1 MAQASGAR
9 EMAIV
14 RETRRVERIGLGI
27 FAKTAALS
35 PVKTRLAASIGTSEA
50 EQFYQLS
57 VLAIEQ
63 LALALPPA
71 ICPHWAIA
79 EADGLDHAQWQN
91 LPHFWT
97 GDGDLG
103 ARLHQVYCT
112 LRQSHGASMLMGT
125 DSPQLTPSLLEA
137 AQKHLVQNPNAIVL
151 GPCSDGG
158 FYLFAGGVDI
168 PQSCWTN
175 VTYSESSTL
184 QQLVG
189 QLGQLNLE
197 IHYLPEQQDVDV
209 VADLVRLRESLA
221 AEASLLSAQKQLLDW
236 LNRTATAT

>member
-1 MAQASGAR
+1 MPIAR
-9 EMAIV
+9 DP
-14 RETRRVERIGLGI
+14 RPVEQIGLGI

-35 PVKTRLAASIGTSEA
+35 PVKTRLAASLGKAEA

-63 LALALPPA
+63 LALALPKA
-71 ICPHWAIA
+71 IRPHWAIA
-79 EADGLDHAQWQN
+79 EADGLDQPQWQK
-91 LPHFWT
+91 LPRFWT

-103 ARLHQVYCT
+103 ARLHQVYT
-112 LRQSHGASMLMGT
+112 KLRQSHGAAMLMGT
-125 DSPQLTPSLLEA
+125 DSPQLTPSLLEE
-137 AQKHLVQNPNAIVL
+137 AQKHLVQDPNAIVL

-168 PQSCWTN
+168 PQSCWTS
-175 VTYSESSTL
+175 VTYSESTTR

-189 QLGQLNLE
+189 QLRQLDLE

-209 VADLVRLRESLA
+209 VADLVELRESLA

-236 LNRTATAT
+236 LSRTATAP

>member
-1 MAQASGAR
+1 MAQASGKR
-9 EMAIV
+9 EMAIA
-14 RETRRVERIGLGI
+14 RDTHPAQQIGLGI

-57 VLAIEQ
+57 VRAIEQ
-63 LALALPPA
+63 LALALPPT

-79 EADGLDHAQWQN
+79 EADGENHAQWQN

-103 ARLHQVYCT
+103 ARLHQVYT
-112 LRQSHGASMLMGT
+112 KLRQSHGAAMLMGT

-137 AQKHLVQNPNAIVL
+137 AQRHLVQNPNAIAL

-158 FYLFAGGVDI
+158 FYLFAGGIDI
-168 PQSCWTN
+168 PQSCWTS
-175 VTYSESSTL
+175 VSYSESSTL
-184 QQLVG
+184 QQLVS
-189 QLGQLNLE
+189 QLGQLTSE

-209 VADLVRLRESLA
+209 AEDLARLHESFA
-221 AEASLLSAQKQLLDW
+221 AETSLLSAQKQLLDW